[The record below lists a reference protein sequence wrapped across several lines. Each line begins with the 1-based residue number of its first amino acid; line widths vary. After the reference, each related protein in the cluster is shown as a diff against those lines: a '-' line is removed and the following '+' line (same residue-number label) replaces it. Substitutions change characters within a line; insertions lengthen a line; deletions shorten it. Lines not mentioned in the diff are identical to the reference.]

1 MARRGEM
8 SIHPKHVVLCCATAL
23 LVTAAPA
30 HALRVATWNLLQYG
44 YNNQTSTLTAR
55 QADFRTVMAALSPD
69 VLICQELDAP
79 MAKDSFQINVL
90 NVVEPGQWTGQIV
103 DVLGGEGMCI
113 FWKPA
118 VAAVSSISAVSTGGP
133 RKVMQCLV
141 KPVGYLT
148 SPGWFRLYSIHLKA
162 GGPATVDSSTRR
174 IECTYIRSSIL
185 NPDQPLAGP
194 NFLIGGDSNFY
205 SANEGGYI
213 RLTESQ
219 TNNYGRCKDYLLM
232 PGNWHQN
239 SGYLLY
245 HTQCACNL
253 TGCLTDRGVTFSGGG
268 LDDRFD
274 WLMTSSSVQDGTGFD
289 LAGYTTF
296 GQDGAHYNQS
306 INDGGFNYAV
316 GYTVATA
323 LKNTSDHIPVVAVL
337 RLPAKISAAS
347 QLAFGTVITGATA
360 ELPLAVTNLA
370 PQPIGYTVSG
380 SAPLTLPGDTL
391 RYSLAAPADFTAPGG
406 TLLQPAGAA
415 PTSQTIAMST
425 ASAGAK
431 SGTLTLATND
441 PDTLSKSVLL
451 SGTVLRHAAASLD
464 SLSVVLA
471 ATLDLGQ
478 RLAGDYPDTTVRVF
492 DQGYDALQARLAVSA
507 GAITGGDGRFSLVG
521 GFQAALVAGAPAAY
535 AIRFDAVGAT
545 LDSTYEATLTLSS
558 ADEALPGAQAQPD
571 LVVTLRAHP
580 TYEGAGVPVGLPTAL
595 RFYPPRPNPAAGAIR
610 FAYDLPRS
618 APVRLEVFDLS
629 GRRVASVVSGQVEA
643 GHHELRWSPREGDAG
658 VTAGLYFAR
667 FSVPGMTRMVRVVLL
682 P

>member
-1 MARRGEM
+1 MRIA
-8 SIHPKHVVLCCATAL
+8 PKGIILFCAAAL
-23 LVTAAPA
+23 LAVAAPA

-79 MAKDSFQINVL
+79 MAKDSFQNNVL

-103 DVLGGEGMCI
+103 DVMSGEGMCV

-118 VAAVSSISAVSTGGP
+118 VATVSNIGAITVTGGP
-133 RKVMQCLV
+133 RKILTCLV

-162 GGPATVDSSTRR
+162 GGPGTADSTTRR
-174 IECTYIRSSIL
+174 NECTYIRSSIL
-185 NPDQPLAGP
+185 NVDQPVAGP

-205 SANEGGYI
+205 GAWEGGYI

-219 TNNYGRCKDYLLM
+219 TDNDGRCKDYLLM
-232 PGNWHQN
+232 PGTWHAN

-274 WLMTSSSVQDGTGFD
+274 WLMTSYSAQDGTGFD

-296 GQDGAHYNQS
+296 GQDGAHYNNN
-306 INDGGFNYAV
+306 INGGGFNYAV
-316 GYTVATA
+316 GYDIATA

-360 ELPLAVTNLA
+360 EQALAVSNIA
-370 PQPIGYTVSG
+370 PQPIGYTTNG
-380 SAPLTLPGDTL
+380 SLPLTLPGDSL
-391 RYSLAAPADFTAPGG
+391 RYSLSPPTDFTAPPGDFV
-406 TLLQPAGAA
+406 QVAGAA
-415 PTSQTIAMST
+415 ATDQSIGMST

-431 SGTLTLATND
+431 SGALTLATND

-451 SGTVLRHAAASLD
+451 SGTVLRHASASLD
-464 SLSVVLA
+464 SLAVALA
-471 ATLDLGQ
+471 DTLDFGVQLQ
-478 RLAGDYPDTTVRVF
+478 EAFADTTVRVF
-492 DQGYDALQARLAVSA
+492 DQGYDALQARLSVNA
-507 GAITGGDGRFSLVG
+507 GVISGGDGHFSIVG
-521 GFQAALVAGAPAAY
+521 GFSSALVAGTPAAY
-535 AIRFDAVGAT
+535 GIHFDATSVT
-545 LDSTYEATLTLSS
+545 LDSTYEASLTFSS
-558 ADEALPGAQAQPD
+558 ADEVLPGAQPQPD

-580 TYEGAGVPVGLPTAL
+580 TYEGAGVPSGIPTAL

-610 FAYDLPRS
+610 FAYDLPQA

-629 GRRVASVVSGQVEA
+629 GRRVASVVSGQTEA
-643 GHHELRWSPREGDAG
+643 GHHELRWSPRGSSDG
-658 VTAGLYFAR
+658 VAAGLYFAR
-667 FSVPGMTRMVRVVLL
+667 FSVPGMTRMVRIVLL